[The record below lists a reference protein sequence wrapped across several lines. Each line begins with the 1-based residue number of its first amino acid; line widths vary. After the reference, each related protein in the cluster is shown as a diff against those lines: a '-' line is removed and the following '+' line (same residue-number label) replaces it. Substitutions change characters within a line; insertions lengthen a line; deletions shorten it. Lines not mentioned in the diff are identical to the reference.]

1 MQCLSG
7 ASTDQRMMLVSRP
20 PEATYR
26 ELGAQATQFTFAVW
40 NPHSRLFG
48 LSYPPPAENKV
59 TWVIDDLKIE
69 ATRWDPHLSVAV
81 CCHQI
86 FLVRAVCDIH
96 GGAGEGDLF
105 DEVHAGVGAVD
116 PHRVPAHLP
125 DRKVLVRAAV
135 AAAGRL
141 KLDADLL
148 LHAPALQHH
157 DALQRHQEGQVSM
170 LLNASRLGGE

>member
-1 MQCLSG
+1 
-7 ASTDQRMMLVSRP
+7 MMLVSRP

-26 ELGAQATQFTFAVW
+26 ELGSPGDTVHLCSVESPLPVVW
-40 NPHSRLFG
+40 LVISSPSREQ
-48 LSYPPPAENKV
+48 S
-59 TWVIDDLKIE
+59 
-69 ATRWDPHLSVAV
+69 HLSVAV

-125 DRKVLVRAAV
+125 DR
-135 AAAGRL
+135 
-141 KLDADLL
+141 
-148 LHAPALQHH
+148 Q
-157 DALQRHQEGQVSM
+157 M
-170 LLNASRLGGE
+170 L